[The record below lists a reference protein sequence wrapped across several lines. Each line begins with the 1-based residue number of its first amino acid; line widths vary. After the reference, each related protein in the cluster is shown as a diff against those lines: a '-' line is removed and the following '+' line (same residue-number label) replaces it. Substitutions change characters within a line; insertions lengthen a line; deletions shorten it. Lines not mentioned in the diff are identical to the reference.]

1 LSSQDDNSNK
11 IMKLLAVF
19 TAVAVAQAGPRSSR
33 LRGQVALDQ
42 DAEDEAQ
49 QMEMSPRDEEQAM
62 QVAADDTEGM
72 AGVTDEVQ
80 HILDASSGDRED
92 PEDDASESADDSEA
106 RAEPVAREQAPIGEI
121 AATDVAATGATAE
134 RGEGFSYKVPSFS
147 KQFAEY
153 YQSAFGVGKK
163 AAKYPGV
170 PPSMSETDLPM
181 LFQPYLTST
190 RVEKFAV
197 SKLLDGMITQTVMEE
212 QPKIFDHM
220 KYNAARV
227 ARLAAAE
234 ASKKAAKDAISQGYT
249 TTSRLLVNEARRA
262 CHSLSNLPQFPGLC
276 GRRAEAMFA
285 KLRDGALNRWSHAV
299 QSKALKA
306 ATSRATHDAVRA
318 VVGLDSARL
327 PPLAYSTAQKVF
339 NSEWARFQKLYE
351 IQAQKDLAELVKK
364 KSDWWYAAQKKIL
377 NNVHKAVR
385 TALWT
390 QPVLEAEQK
399 STQAATIAATRISNA
414 VATQHLGPRFIR
426 AAQVV
431 LPSAIR
437 ESDGIAMKSW
447 NVDSHLN
454 PDSPL
459 VSPDLLN
466 PVVPKNFTNATNP
479 FTSGKIFSLNNEK
492 AGFNLPPLPT
502 TTLAPPKWRG
512 DKLVNDAKL
521 FSDADGVQLVADPTM
536 ENGDGA
542 TEQDQQ
548 DADLTIPQ
556 DIGDEPQEPPQAPQ
570 QEQQE
575 DGPDQV
581 AEEALSMA
589 SGQ

>member
-1 LSSQDDNSNK
+1 
-11 IMKLLAVF
+11 MKLLAVF

-42 DAEDEAQ
+42 EAEDEAQ
-49 QMEMSPRDEEQAM
+49 QVERSPRDEEQAM
-62 QVAADDTEGM
+62 QVAEDDTEGM
-72 AGVTDEVQ
+72 EGVTDEVQ
-80 HILDASSGDRED
+80 HILDASSGESED
-92 PEDDASESADDSEA
+92 PDERADEVANDVDAP
-106 RAEPVAREQAPIGEI
+106 EPVAAEQAPIGEV
-121 AATDVAATGATAE
+121 AATDMADAEGSAE

-170 PPSMSETDLPM
+170 PPSMSESDLPK

-212 QPKIFDHM
+212 QPKIADHM

-285 KLRDGALNRWSHAV
+285 KLREGALNRWSHAV

-318 VVGLDSARL
+318 VVGLDAARL

-339 NSEWARFQKLYE
+339 NSEWTRFQKLYE

-479 FTSGKIFSLNNEK
+479 FTSGKIFSLNNDK
-492 AGFNLPPLPT
+492 AGFKLPPLPT
-502 TTLAPPKWRG
+502 TTVAPPKWRG
-512 DKLVNDAKL
+512 DKLVNGAKL
-521 FSDADGVQLVADPTM
+521 FSDADGVQLVADPAM
-536 ENGDGA
+536 DSGDTA
-542 TEQDQQ
+542 APAEEDQQ
-548 DADLTIPQ
+548 GGEQSGDLTIPQ
-556 DIGDEPQEPPQAPQ
+556 DITDEPQEPPQPPQ

-575 DGPDQV
+575 DGPDQA
-581 AEEALSMA
+581 AEQALSMA
-589 SGQ
+589 TTE